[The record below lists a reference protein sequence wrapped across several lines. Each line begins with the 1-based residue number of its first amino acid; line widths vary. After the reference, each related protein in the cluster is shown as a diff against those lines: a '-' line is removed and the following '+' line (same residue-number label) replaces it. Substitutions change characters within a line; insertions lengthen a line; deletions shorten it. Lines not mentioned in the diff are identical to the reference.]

1 MWRVP
6 LNLPALLFF
15 FPLKMAELLVMA
27 HMTVLLPLSTGSLPR
42 KEPSLLLTCLC
53 CSWLGTYLRVPSLG
67 FAAWVF
73 FYLHPST
80 LLQHQSFCLATSIS
94 WWRHNCITAPVLWS
108 LISMLFSWDM
118 ADRVLAWLGVLVILG
133 WYEQSSFYYSQKPL
147 PLGASV
153 AYRTFVL

>member
-6 LNLPALLFF
+6 LNLPVLLFF
-15 FPLKMAELLVMA
+15 SFLKMAELLVMA

-42 KEPSLLLTCLC
+42 KEPSLLLICLC

-73 FYLHPST
+73 FYLHPAT

-94 WWRHNCITAPVLWS
+94 
-108 LISMLFSWDM
+108 
-118 ADRVLAWLGVLVILG
+118 
-133 WYEQSSFYYSQKPL
+133 
-147 PLGASV
+147 
-153 AYRTFVL
+153 